1 MQDTGTKPPTLYET
15 DFYAWANQQA
25 ALLRAGRL
33 SEADIANI
41 VEEIE
46 TLGRSEKRELV
57 SRLTLLLTHLLKW
70 RFQPKKRGKSW
81 RLTIKGQRLEL
92 RRQLKHNPSLK
103 SQLGG
108 AIADAYE
115 SAVIEAARE
124 TGLDEMDLPDA
135 CPWSYENITDDNFWP
150 EA

>member
-15 DFYAWANQQA
+15 DFYAWTSEQA

-33 SEADIANI
+33 AEADIANI

-57 SRLTLLLTHLLKW
+57 SRLTVLLMHMLKW
-70 RFQPKKRGKSW
+70 RHQARKRGKSW
-81 RLTIKGQRLEL
+81 RLTIEDQRLEL
-92 RRQLKHNPSLK
+92 ARHLRDDPSLK
-103 SQLGG
+103 SKLAE
-108 AIADAYE
+108 AINDAYQ
-115 SAVIEAARE
+115 SARLKAARE
-124 TGLDEMDLPDA
+124 TGLDKSTFPDA
-135 CPWSYENITDDNFWP
+135 CPWTYEEITDDNFWP